1 MASQFVNNNNQT
13 MLWKI
18 INNTPQ
24 MVQVFFNSV
33 PGQKEKWFGQVIKH
47 VYDELITT
55 NKQMSLRDIN
65 KYAIDFML
73 SLLNEQLHPS
83 QQTIQQ
89 PITVESQFE
98 LRRKE
103 YENLIKK
110 EPPKANFT
118 EAIKDEPLLDI
129 NSSLDEYRKQREYDI
144 NSVMKIMPSP
154 QQQPQTPLQQPL
166 QQPPQT
172 LKKLKQPISLT
183 ITESS
188 EEISLPIEELE
199 SNPKKQVKWGE
210 NTEHEYGPYTTE
222 LETKIDKILDLLQSL
237 NTRIVTLESVVLQ
250 QQPKQESI

>member
-1 MASQFVNNNNQT
+1 MASQFINNNNQT

-24 MVQVFFNSV
+24 MVQVFFNSA

-47 VYDELITT
+47 VHDELITT

-73 SLLNEQLHPS
+73 SLLNEQLHPPK
-83 QQTIQQ
+83 QQPQQQQQ

-129 NSSLDEYRKQREYDI
+129 NSSLDEYKKQREHDI
-144 NSVMKIMPSP
+144 NSVIKTMPFP
-154 QQQPQTPLQQPL
+154 QQPSQQPQTH
-166 QQPPQT
+166 
-172 LKKLKQPISLT
+172 KKLKQPISLT
-183 ITESS
+183 IVESS
-188 EEISLPIEELE
+188 EQISLPIEEIN

-210 NTEHEYGPYTTE
+210 NTEHEYGSYTTE

-237 NTRIVTLESVVLQ
+237 NTRIITLESIVLQ
-250 QQPKQESI
+250 QQPKHESI